1 MNEATPTV
9 MSQDAADKD
18 AIRRAKAAK
27 YRRES
32 LIRLKQDPEKY
43 AAFLKKDRRRCILR
57 QKRNGDQIRE
67 RDRKNYAKSPTR
79 KLISATRYYHESK
92 EKDPSFIEHKREL
105 SKKRYERDTLNPEL
119 MARRT
124 GWRKKWR
131 DKVFADSE
139 RLTAQRKK
147 RAKYTRV
154 KRRTDP
160 MFRMASHLR
169 ARLCSLL
176 AGKSKQAPTLALVG
190 CSLSFL
196 KSHLEASFDKRMNW
210 DNYGSYWHVDHIVP
224 LCAFDLSD
232 ARQLAL
238 AMNWQNLQPLEAIAN
253 KSKNGKITNP
263 QLHLPLLQA

>member
-1 MNEATPTV
+1 MNEAKSTV
-9 MSQDAADKD
+9 MSQVAADKG

-43 AAFLKKDRRRCILR
+43 AAFLEKDRRRCILR
-57 QKRNGDQIRE
+57 QQRIGKQIRE
-67 RDRKNYAKSPTR
+67 RDRKNYAKDPTR
-79 KLISATRYYHESK
+79 KLVAATRYYHESK
-92 EKDPSFIEHKREL
+92 ENDPSFIERKREL

-119 MARRT
+119 MARRA

-131 DKVFADSE
+131 DKVFADSH
-139 RLTAQRKK
+139 RLTALRKK
-147 RAKYTRV
+147 RAKYARV

-176 AGKSKQAPTLALVG
+176 AGKSKQTPTLALVG

-196 KSHLEASFDKRMNW
+196 KGHLEASFDKRMNW
-210 DNYGSYWHVDHIVP
+210 DNYGSYWHVDHIIP

-232 ARQLAL
+232 SKQLSL

-253 KSKNGKITNP
+253 KSKNGKITHP

>member
-43 AAFLKKDRRRCILR
+43 AAFLEKDRRRCILR

-147 RAKYTRV
+147 RANYTRV

-176 AGKSKQAPTLALVG
+176 AGKSKQAPTLALIG
-190 CSLSFL
+190 CSLDAL
-196 KSHLEASFDKRMNW
+196 RKHLESLFDRHMNW

-232 ARQLAL
+232 GRQLAL

-253 KSKNGKITNP
+253 KSKNGKITQP
-263 QLHLPLLQA
+263 QLHLPLLHG